1 MFCRTRCVRCEHT
14 QATTQQH
21 KMTMTSDSA
30 KQTVQASV
38 KDKREAPADTAKSA
52 VQDLYALIR
61 KADVVSDCAFDA
73 SKLSA
78 GLSELIHTV
87 DSIYDELFD
96 KLLTS
101 SKEHRT
107 ARADFILEV

>member
-1 MFCRTRCVRCEHT
+1 MLDADT
-14 QATTQQH
+14 QATARQH
-21 KMTMTSDSA
+21 KMTVTSDFA
-30 KQTVQASV
+30 KQAVQASV
-38 KDKREAPADTAKSA
+38 KGKKEAPAGAAESA
-52 VQDLYALIR
+52 VQDLEALAR